1 MNEKLNLKLSDKGN
15 ELLEMYKS
23 MVESGYS
30 NDLFNLRNYRKF
42 VKQKFEEFNINTV
55 LDYGSGQSNW
65 KKRISTWSQK
75 NLLLIILI

>member
-30 NDLFNLRNYRKF
+30 NDFDPITLRMRARIVDASVPEPGSLILILFGLMVLFWHTNLRHRTFSRHTGN
-42 VKQKFEEFNINTV
+42 
-55 LDYGSGQSNW
+55 
-65 KKRISTWSQK
+65 
-75 NLLLIILI
+75 

>member
-30 NDLFNLRNYRKF
+30 NDLFNLRNY
-42 VKQKFEEFNINTV
+42 
-55 LDYGSGQSNW
+55 
-65 KKRISTWSQK
+65 STGYT
-75 NLLLIILI
+75 I